1 MRFLVVVSL
10 IRVQLHAAVFIVA
23 KTTCN
28 IIGVNVATF
37 LLTPADFT
45 CLGIRDGEASI
56 KALFTLPV
64 VVHLSFNLKDEA
76 ILLRCVTVASALTF
90 SPVEV
95 FHFPHEVESNT
106 LAR

>member
-1 MRFLVVVSL
+1 M
-10 IRVQLHAAVFIVA
+10 
-23 KTTCN
+23 
-28 IIGVNVATF
+28 NVATF

-76 ILLRCVTVASALTF
+76 ILLRCTVATNALTF

-95 FHFPHEVESNT
+95 VMFPHEVENNT